1 VEEERRLIVTAGT
14 IETVGEAKD
23 SQASRSPR
31 GTRKLRT
38 GQSNG
43 TESQRFFLAKP
54 GGNNGVPEFSK
65 EFPGEPE
72 AMVESLKSGLSYF
85 VVSEWK
91 GIADFS
97 GRKPQLGREAVRG
110 SSKTA

>member
-1 VEEERRLIVTAGT
+1 MAVGT
-14 IETVGEAKD
+14 IETVGEGKD
-23 SQASRSPR
+23 SQAIGSAR
-31 GTRKLRT
+31 GARKLRK
-38 GQSNG
+38 GHVNG
-43 TESQRFFLAKP
+43 AEGLRFFLAKP

-110 SSKTA
+110 SSKTG

>member
-1 VEEERRLIVTAGT
+1 MTAGT
-14 IETVGEAKD
+14 IETVGETKE

-31 GTRKLRT
+31 GARKIRS
-38 GQSNG
+38 GQASG
-43 TESQRFFLAKP
+43 AEGQRFFLAKP

-85 VVSEWK
+85 VVSEWR

-110 SSKTA
+110 GLKTG

>member
-1 VEEERRLIVTAGT
+1 MAAGT
-14 IETVGEAKD
+14 IETVGEGKD

-31 GTRKLRT
+31 ATRKIRT
-38 GQSNG
+38 GQGSG
-43 TESQRFFLAKP
+43 EERQRFFLAKP
-54 GGNNGVPEFSK
+54 AGGNGLPEFSK

-85 VVSEWK
+85 VVSEWR

-97 GRKPQLGREAVRG
+97 GKKPQLGREAVCG
-110 SSKTA
+110 GPKPDSKSFSTD

>member
-1 VEEERRLIVTAGT
+1 MAVGT
-14 IETVGEAKD
+14 TETIGEGKD
-23 SQASRSPR
+23 SQVSRSPR
-31 GTRKLRT
+31 GTRKIRA
-38 GQSNG
+38 GQASG
-43 TESQRFFLAKP
+43 PDGQRFFLAKA

-85 VVSEWK
+85 VVSEWR

-110 SSKTA
+110 SPKTGQ

>member
-1 VEEERRLIVTAGT
+1 MAVGT
-14 IETVGEAKD
+14 TETIGEGKD
-23 SQASRSPR
+23 SQVSRSPR
-31 GTRKLRT
+31 GTRKIRG
-38 GQSNG
+38 GQANA
-43 TESQRFFLAKP
+43 TESQRFFLAKA
-54 GGNNGVPEFSK
+54 GGTNGVPEFSK

-85 VVSEWK
+85 VVSEWR

-110 SSKTA
+110 SPKTGQ